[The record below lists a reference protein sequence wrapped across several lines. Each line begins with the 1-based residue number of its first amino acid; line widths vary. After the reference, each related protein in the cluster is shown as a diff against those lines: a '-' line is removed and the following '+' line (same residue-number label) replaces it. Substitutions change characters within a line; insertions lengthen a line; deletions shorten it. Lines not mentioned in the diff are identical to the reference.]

1 VVFIS
6 SPPGSTLEAIMS
18 GLSPALAA
26 YMAAVYPAGPDPMMI
41 TSRNLILSKLVLL
54 GLLAPTANN
63 QA

>member
-1 VVFIS
+1 
-6 SPPGSTLEAIMS
+6 MS
-18 GLSPALAA
+18 GFSPALAA

-41 TSRNLILSKLVLL
+41 TSRNLTLSKLGLL